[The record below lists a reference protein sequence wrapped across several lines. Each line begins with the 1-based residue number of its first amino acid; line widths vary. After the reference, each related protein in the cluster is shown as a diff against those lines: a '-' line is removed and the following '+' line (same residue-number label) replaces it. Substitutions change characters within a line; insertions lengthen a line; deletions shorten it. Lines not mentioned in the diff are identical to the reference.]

1 METLSWLW
9 HAKSKKERIT
19 LSCMFIYHLLGLRNG
34 LRLLPPLHP
43 DQQLQFLG
51 FGGHRTSAC
60 STRHREWAAGGPR
73 PGGRASQLEEVRE
86 LEDKLPDT
94 PRVHSRNSN
103 ADRSL
108 YERNHDRGGWEWNG
122 SSHDLT

>member
-1 METLSWLW
+1 
-9 HAKSKKERIT
+9 
-19 LSCMFIYHLLGLRNG
+19 
-34 LRLLPPLHP
+34 LLPPLHP

-108 YERNHDRGGWEWNG
+108 YERNHDRGDGNEMDQATILPVKLAGTGDQFSIWTPW
-122 SSHDLT
+122 